1 MTSNQPKMLDHALIR
16 PGRIDVI
23 ADFKKCDHETTIEM
37 IEFFYDVSLT
47 EEERDRVRAL
57 APFSL
62 SPAELG
68 KMMFENFGDYSATIR
83 EMEADPRFP
92 PRVLEGGDER
102 LGDLEY
108 NPMLEEKGG
117 ENSERDVELRRD
129 ATNKNTIVVIDH
141 SSSLQDSP
149 PEDDLVFLLRIIEEE
164 RRAKMENMELRRDAT
179 NSSATE
185 DIFKKR
191 KRAMMQRLKK
201 NDAAKDSVKQF
212 DDATMANT
220 AHEISAF
227 NDSINWSG
235 SGGSTFVPFETMKL

>member
-1 MTSNQPKMLDHALIR
+1 
-16 PGRIDVI
+16 VI

-129 ATNKNTIVVIDH
+129 ATNKNTIVFIDH

-149 PEDDLVFLLRIIEEE
+149 PVESKDKEPADDLVFLLGIIEEE

-179 NSSATE
+179 NSFAAD

-201 NDAAKDSVKQF
+201 NDAAKDSVKPF
-212 DDATMANT
+212 DASMANT

-235 SGGSTFVPFETMKL
+235 SGGSKFVPFETMTR